1 MNPMALMK
9 LMKMKNQFSADHPKF
24 VAFLK
29 LILSRPMEE
38 GTVIEMTIIRP
49 GEESVTANMRVNQSD
64 LAMFEEL
71 KTLMSNQ

>member
-9 LMKMKNQFSADHPKF
+9 VMKMKNQFSAAHPKF

-29 LILSRPMEE
+29 MMFTRKIEE
-38 GTVIEMTIIRP
+38 GTVLEVTITRP
-49 GEESVTANMRVNQSD
+49 GEEPVTANMRVNQSD

-71 KTLMSNQ
+71 KTMMPNQ